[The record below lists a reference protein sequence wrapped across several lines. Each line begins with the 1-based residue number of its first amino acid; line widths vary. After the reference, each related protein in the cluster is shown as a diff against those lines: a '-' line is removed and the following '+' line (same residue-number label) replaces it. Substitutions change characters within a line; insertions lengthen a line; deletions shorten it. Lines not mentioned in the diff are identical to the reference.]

1 MSELI
6 RLSLSLEE
14 PLYNKLDQ
22 IVNKSGYKNRSEF
35 IRDMIR
41 ERLVSD
47 EWELDKDVVG
57 TVTLIYDHGKRN
69 LNMKLNKV
77 QHSTHHIVLA
87 STHVHLTENL
97 CAEMIMLK
105 GKASEVKRMADNL
118 RQQLGVLHSGLIMGT
133 TGDLLSKE

>member
-1 MSELI
+1 MSKLI

-14 PLYNKLDQ
+14 SLYNKLDK
-22 IVNKSGYKNRSEF
+22 IVNGSGYNNRSEF

-47 EWELDKDVVG
+47 EWESDKDVVG
-57 TVTLIYDHGKRN
+57 TITLIYDHGKRN
-69 LNMKLNKV
+69 LNMKLNQL

-105 GKASEVKRMADNL
+105 GKADEVKQMADNL
-118 RQQLGVLHSGLIMGT
+118 RRQLGVLHSGLIMGT
-133 TGDLLSKE
+133 TGDTLSE